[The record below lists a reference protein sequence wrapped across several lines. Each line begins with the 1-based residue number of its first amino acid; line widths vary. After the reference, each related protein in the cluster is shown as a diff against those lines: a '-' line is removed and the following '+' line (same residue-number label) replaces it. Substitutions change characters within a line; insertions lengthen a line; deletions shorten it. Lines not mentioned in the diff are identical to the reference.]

1 MILFELELGELADR
15 GREVPAF
22 IGVGEVEAPAPSSFA
37 NDLLVRGI

>member
-1 MILFELELGELADR
+1 MILFELWLGELADR
-15 GREVPAF
+15 VRGLVAF